1 MRHNATTTK
10 PFVLQWINDFL
21 NTVGTPIENGLPNQ
35 KICIMK
41 TKMNSLFLVG
51 MITASIL
58 ANDVA
63 LAGEGDKKIENHRL
77 SNRKEY
83 KDMKR
88 SMNNIEKDRERIVFH
103 KAEFKKNKE
112 AGLVIESHMSKKEIR
127 KAKADLRRDKK
138 YLRIDKRDLAADQW
152 TAIKTQDQEK
162 RQAKKELRV
171 AKREV
176 RKDLRKGD
184 ALEFKYDSARVQEL
198 YDKKELE
205 KQQSVALKEDVYEFF
220 VLLDEEI
227 EEVV

>member
-1 MRHNATTTK
+1 
-10 PFVLQWINDFL
+10 
-21 NTVGTPIENGLPNQ
+21 
-35 KICIMK
+35 MK
-41 TKMNSLFLVG
+41 ANLRNLFLVG
-51 MITASIL
+51 MISASTIATQL
-58 ANDVA
+58 AF
-63 LAGEGDKKIENHRL
+63 AGDGDKKIEEHRL
-77 SNRKEY
+77 ANRKEY

-88 SMNNIEKDRERIVFH
+88 SMSNITKDRERIVFH

-152 TAIKTQDQEK
+152 TAIKAQDQEK
-162 RQAKKELRV
+162 RAAKKELRV

-184 ALEFKYDSARVQEL
+184 ALEFQYDSAKLQAL
-198 YDKKELE
+198 YQKRDLE
-205 KQQSVALKEDVYEFF
+205 KEQSVALKEDVYEFF